1 MLSRMEVSDILNELK
16 KKFNI
21 YEGKEGEPKVDFA
34 SEAYSIHAGRL
45 LSWFR
50 KCHIDPTYETIMQI
64 AEGLEKVPGNPV
76 RMVDALIVEIK
87 GLSEGQPVASSPD
100 RHEMDFGGGCDLCR
114 AGIVM
119 LPTVSGEKKVATCDC
134 LSGRTRAQHI
144 GTGTHG
150 KPVISLTDRLDLKDL
165 AIRMK
170 NEEDARLESV
180 ACRFGIDIFADADIQ
195 MRQWQ
200 QRFKSVKACGDLFQK
215 VEPPKHLDEREMALA
230 AYHNGDE
237 RGWE

>member
-1 MLSRMEVSDILNELK
+1 MLSLMEVSVILNKLK
-16 KKFNI
+16 VVLNI
-21 YEGKEGEPKVDFA
+21 YEGAKDDPKYDFTTEANQLQSRRILKHLRLNHLEA
-34 SEAYSIHAGRL
+34 SE
-45 LSWFR
+45 
-50 KCHIDPTYETIMQI
+50 ETILQL
-64 AEGLEKVPGNPV
+64 AEGIEKTPGNPA
-76 RMVDALIVEIK
+76 RLIDALIVEIK
-87 GLSEGQPVASSPD
+87 RSCEGQPVASSPD

-119 LPTVSGEKKVATCDC
+119 LPTASGEKKVATCEC

-150 KPVISLTDRLDLKDL
+150 KPVTSLADRPDLKDL

-180 ACRFGIDIFADADIQ
+180 AVRFGINIFADEETQ
-195 MRQWQ
+195 MRQWRE
-200 QRFKSVKACGDLFQK
+200 RFKTAKASGELFRK
-215 VEPPKHLDEREMALA
+215 VEPPKHLDEREMALV